1 MKKIVVILGLV
12 VVLGVVAFVVL
23 RGKESKSEPK
33 FLTAE
38 VQKGNI
44 SIMVTATGTLEAVTT
59 VQVGSQVSGTIS
71 ALYVDFNTTVKK
83 GQVVAQLDPTFI
95 EAQVAQAQ
103 ADLDREKASAELSR
117 REYER
122 SISLFQE
129 QMISDSERDITL
141 TNYELAKTR
150 EKSAEAALDRVKTN
164 LDYATIV
171 SPIDGVV
178 ISRNVD
184 VGQTVAASLQAP
196 TLFTIAQD
204 LTQMQVKASVDEAD
218 IGKIEEGQDAL
229 FTVDAYPERSFKGSV
244 RQIRLSPQIV
254 QNVVSYDVIITVP
267 NPDLLLKPG
276 MTANVTVLVDQRQDV
291 LKVPSSALR
300 FRPVGEKKEGTAADK
315 REASGVQTVSDDKG
329 RSAEGKDAS
338 RDRKAAGSVSERDE
352 RPSSGGM
359 PPGHASSTGGNAM
372 ARHPGSSGAGAVQS
386 GPPEGEGRKKGQSV
400 LWVLDAA
407 GSPQPVPV
415 EIGISDGSFTEIVT
429 ASLKEGD
436 SVIVGQK
443 GAEAASNNQQV
454 NPFAPRFPGS
464 GSGTRRHG

>member
-1 MKKIVVILGLV
+1 MKKFVILGIV
-12 VVLGVVAFVVL
+12 VVLGIVAFL
-23 RGKESKSEPK
+23 LIRGRGNDAEPK

-38 VQKGNI
+38 VQRGSV

-59 VQVGSQVSGTIS
+59 VQVGSQVSGTIL
-71 ALYVDFNTTVKK
+71 ALYVDFNEIVKK
-83 GQVVAQLDPTFI
+83 GQVVAQLDPTFL

-122 SISLFQE
+122 SLKLFQE

-141 TNYELAKTR
+141 TNYELAKAR
-150 EKSAEAALDRVKTN
+150 EKSSQAALDRVKTN
-164 LDYATIV
+164 LDYATIF

-204 LTQMQVKASVDEAD
+204 LTQMQVKASIDEAD
-218 IGKIEEGQDAL
+218 IGRIKESQDAL

-244 RQIRLSPQIV
+244 RQIRLSPQVV

-267 NPDLLLKPG
+267 NPEMVLKPG
-276 MTANVTVLVDQRQDV
+276 MTANVTVLIDQREDV
-291 LKVPSSALR
+291 LKVPSAALR
-300 FRPVGEKKEGTAADK
+300 FRPASEK
-315 REASGVQTVSDDKG
+315 
-329 RSAEGKDAS
+329 KDAS
-338 RDRKAAGSVSERDE
+338 SNPAGARAGTETAG
-352 RPSSGGM
+352 PMSSGGGM
-359 PPGHASSTGGNAM
+359 PAHGSSALGNPD
-372 ARHPGSSGAGAVQS
+372 ARHGGAPGGGPVSSGPLQGMK
-386 GPPEGEGRKKGQSV
+386 KKGPTV

-407 GSPQPVPV
+407 GNPQPVPV
-415 EIGISDGSFTEIVT
+415 ETGLSDGSFTEILT
-429 ASLKEGD
+429 ANLKEGD

-443 GAEAASNNQQV
+443 GAETANNNGQV

-464 GSGTRRHG
+464 QRGSGTRRSG